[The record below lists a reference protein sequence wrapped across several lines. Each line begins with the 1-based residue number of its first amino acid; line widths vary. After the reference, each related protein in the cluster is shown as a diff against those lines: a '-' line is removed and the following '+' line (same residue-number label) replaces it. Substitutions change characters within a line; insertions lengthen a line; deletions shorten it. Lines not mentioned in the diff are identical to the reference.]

1 MTEREPG
8 VKLVDVDSLARTR
21 GGTARFVG
29 EDHGASASFF
39 VVRSAPGEGADKH
52 RHPYEEIFVN
62 LGGSIEV
69 TVDDETRLVENGT
82 IVVVPAGAWHEFKNR
97 SEEAALM
104 VNIHP
109 AAEMVQEDWE

>member
-1 MTEREPG
+1 
-8 VKLVDVDSLARTR
+8 VNLVDVDSLARSK

-29 EDHGASASFF
+29 DDHGATASFF

-69 TVDDETRLVENGT
+69 TVDGETCLVERGT

-97 SEEAALM
+97 SEDSALM

-109 AAEMVQEDWE
+109 AASMEQEDWE

>member
-1 MTEREPG
+1 MIEREPG
-8 VKLVDVDSLARTR
+8 VRLIDVDSLASTP

-29 EDHGASASFF
+29 NDHGASASFF
-39 VVRSAPGEGADKH
+39 VVRSATGQGADKH

-69 TVDDETRLVENGT
+69 TVDDETRLVEKGT
-82 IVVVPAGAWHEFKNR
+82 IVVVPAGAWHGFKNR
-97 SEEAALM
+97 SESAALM

-109 AAEMVQEDWE
+109 AAEIVQEDWQ

>member
-1 MTEREPG
+1 MQ
-8 VKLVDVDSLARTR
+8 LVDVDCLAQTR

-29 EDHGASASFF
+29 EEYGPS
-39 VVRSAPGEGADKH
+39 VPGKGADKH

-69 TVDDETRLVENGT
+69 TVDDETRLVESGT
-82 IVVVPAGAWHEFKNR
+82 IVVVPAGAWHGFKNR

-104 VNIHP
+104 VNVHP
-109 AAEMVQEDWE
+109 AAIMVQEDWE

>member
-1 MTEREPG
+1 MK
-8 VKLVDVDSLARTR
+8 VVVVDSLASTS

-29 EDHGASASFF
+29 DDHGASASFF

-62 LGGSIEV
+62 LGGTIEV
-69 TVDDETRLVENGT
+69 TVGDETRLVEKGT
-82 IVVVPAGAWHEFKNR
+82 IVVVPVGAWHGFKNR
-97 SEEAALM
+97 SDEAALM

-109 AAEMVQEDWE
+109 AASMVQEDWE